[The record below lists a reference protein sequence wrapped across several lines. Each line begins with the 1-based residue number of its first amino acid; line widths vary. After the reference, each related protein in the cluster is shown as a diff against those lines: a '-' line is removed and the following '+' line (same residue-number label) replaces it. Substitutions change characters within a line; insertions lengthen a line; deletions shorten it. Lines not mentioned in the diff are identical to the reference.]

1 MIFENYSGF
10 PRLEA
15 FIDPLLSSAFF
26 SLFFSSPLNLK
37 SSSEAKCIQT
47 YYLSKPHTCPK
58 LFLLRESDLSRECAS
73 PSSANP
79 ETKGITGGG
88 ETRRRE
94 APGPSHARA
103 GSHRDLLNTLCPFRG
118 ARETRHS

>member
-1 MIFENYSGF
+1 MTFENYSGF

-47 YYLSKPHTCPK
+47 YYLSKPHTRPK
-58 LFLLRESDLSRECAS
+58 LFLVRESDLSRECAS

-79 ETKGITGGG
+79 ETKGITGGVKPRG
-88 ETRRRE
+88 EKLQ
-94 APGPSHARA
+94 APLMPELGVI
-103 GSHRDLLNTLCPFRG
+103 
-118 ARETRHS
+118 EIY